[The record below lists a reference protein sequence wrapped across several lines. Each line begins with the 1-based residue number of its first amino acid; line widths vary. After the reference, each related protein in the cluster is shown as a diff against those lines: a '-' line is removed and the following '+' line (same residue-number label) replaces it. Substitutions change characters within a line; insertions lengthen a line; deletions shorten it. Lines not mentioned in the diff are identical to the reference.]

1 MSKRRVTPVIRIASL
16 MLLLSF
22 ISGCSNSPA
31 SVSDRGQPPSI
42 KIKSHRVNTGETLYS
57 IAWRYDLNVRELA
70 RANSLMPPYT
80 INLGQKLSLILTKRG
95 STLTSVTR
103 HTVNVG
109 DTLFSIASKY
119 GLAVGTLTRINHLT
133 PPYVIQP
140 GQIITV
146 DSRFPGPT
154 GPNATRGS
162 GHSVAKSTSS
172 ATSRAQSQLNKNPPV
187 YSDNWQW
194 KWPVDGQVVE
204 TFNPGK
210 LQKGIKIKSK
220 NGTQV
225 RAAAPG
231 NVVYAGSG
239 LRGYGRLIIIKHSDT
254 LLSAYANNDK
264 LLVSVGQSV
273 KQTDVISNL
282 GVDGT
287 MYFEIRKDGDPVN
300 PISYLN

>member
-1 MSKRRVTPVIRIASL
+1 MSKRRVTPVITIASL

-42 KIKSHRVNTGETLYS
+42 KIKSHRVDVGETLYS

-70 RANSLMPPYT
+70 NTNSLMPPYT
-80 INLGQKLSLILTKRG
+80 INPGQKLSLILTKKG

-103 HTVNVG
+103 HAVNVG

-119 GLAVGTLTRINHLT
+119 GLAVGTLARINHLT
-133 PPYVIQP
+133 PPYIIKP

-146 DSRFPGPT
+146 DSRFPGPI
-154 GPNATRGS
+154 GPSATQDS
-162 GHSVAKSTSS
+162 QSTVAKSNSS
-172 ATSRAQSQLNKNPPV
+172 ATSRSQSKNKPPV

-210 LQKGIKIKSK
+210 LQKGIKIKSSS
-220 NGTQV
+220 GRQV

-239 LRGYGRLIIIKHSDT
+239 LRGYGRLIIIKHSDI

-273 KQTDVISNL
+273 QQTDVISSL

>member
-1 MSKRRVTPVIRIASL
+1 MSKRRVTPVITIASL

-42 KIKSHRVNTGETLYS
+42 KIKSHRVDVGETLYS

-70 RANSLMPPYT
+70 NTNSLKPPYT
-80 INLGQKLSLILTKRG
+80 INPGQKLSLILTKKG

-103 HTVNVG
+103 HAVNVG

-119 GLAVGTLTRINHLT
+119 GLAVGTLARINHLT
-133 PPYVIQP
+133 PPYIIKP

-146 DSRFPGPT
+146 DSRFPGPI
-154 GPNATRGS
+154 GPSATQGS
-162 GHSVAKSTSS
+162 QSTVAKSNSS
-172 ATSRAQSQLNKNPPV
+172 ATSRPQSKNKAPV

-194 KWPVDGQVVE
+194 KWPVDGEVVE

-210 LQKGIKIKSK
+210 LQKGIKIKSSS
-220 NGTQV
+220 GRQV

-239 LRGYGRLIIIKHSDT
+239 LRGYGRLIIIKHSDI

-273 KQTDVISNL
+273 QQTDVISSL

>member
-1 MSKRRVTPVIRIASL
+1 MSKRRVTPVITIASL

-42 KIKSHRVNTGETLYS
+42 KIKSHRVDVGETLYS

-70 RANSLMPPYT
+70 NTNSLKPPYT
-80 INLGQKLSLILTKRG
+80 INPGQKLSLILTKKG

-103 HTVNVG
+103 HAVNVG

-119 GLAVGTLTRINHLT
+119 GLAVGTLARINHLT
-133 PPYVIQP
+133 PPYIIKP

-146 DSRFPGPT
+146 DSRFPGPI
-154 GPNATRGS
+154 GPSATQDS
-162 GHSVAKSTSS
+162 QSTVAKSNSS
-172 ATSRAQSQLNKNPPV
+172 ATSRSQSKNKPPV

-210 LQKGIKIKSK
+210 LQKGIKIKSSS
-220 NGTQV
+220 GRQV

-239 LRGYGRLIIIKHSDT
+239 LRGYGRLIIIKHSDI

-273 KQTDVISNL
+273 QQTDVISSL

>member
-1 MSKRRVTPVIRIASL
+1 MSKRRVTPVITIASL

-42 KIKSHRVNTGETLYS
+42 KIKSHRVDVGETLYS

-70 RANSLMPPYT
+70 NTNSLMPPYT
-80 INLGQKLSLILTKRG
+80 INPGQKLSLILTKKG

-103 HTVNVG
+103 HAVNVG

-119 GLAVGTLTRINHLT
+119 GLAVGTLARINHLT
-133 PPYVIQP
+133 PPYIIKP

-154 GPNATRGS
+154 GPSATQDS
-162 GHSVAKSTSS
+162 QSTVAKSNSS
-172 ATSRAQSQLNKNPPV
+172 ATSRSQSKNKPPV

-210 LQKGIKIKSK
+210 LQKGIKIKSSS
-220 NGTQV
+220 GRQV

-239 LRGYGRLIIIKHSDT
+239 LRGYGRLIIIKHSDI

-273 KQTDVISNL
+273 QQTDVISSL

-300 PISYLN
+300 PISYLK